1 MLKKEL
7 LKKGYLMSLRT
18 RGSAAVDKAQLRLAL
33 LKSLEENL
41 DLGHGL
47 TIEAYNHLIN
57 TTRATLEA
65 HNTLVSNLEESRKT
79 VTQMD
84 KALSE
89 MSERMLSGVATIYGR
104 NSIEYS
110 KAGGSNGKRN
120 KQSSSKVAPVVAVL
134 ASQPAQAA
142 IANAS
147 INGKSTTPL
156 LQ

>member
-1 MLKKEL
+1 
-7 LKKGYLMSLRT
+7 MSLRT
-18 RGSAAVDKAQLRLAL
+18 RSSAAVDKAQLRLAL
-33 LKSLEENL
+33 LKSVDENL

-47 TIEAYNHLIN
+47 NIEAYNHLIN

-65 HNTLVSNLEESRKT
+65 HNKLVSNLEESRKT
-79 VTQMD
+79 IIQMD

-120 KQSSSKVAPVVAVL
+120 KKSISKVAPVVAVL
-134 ASQPAQAA
+134 SPEPAQAA

-147 INGKSTTPL
+147 TNGKSTTPL

>member
-1 MLKKEL
+1 
-7 LKKGYLMSLRT
+7 MSLRT

-33 LKSLEENL
+33 LKSVDENL

-47 TIEAYNHLIN
+47 TIEAYNYLIN
-57 TTRATLEA
+57 TTRSTLEA

-79 VTQMD
+79 ITQMD

-104 NSIEYS
+104 NSIQYS

-120 KQSSSKVAPVVAVL
+120 KKSSSKAAPIVAVL
-134 ASQPAQAA
+134 ASQPTQAA

-147 INGKSTTPL
+147 INGNGTTPL

>member
-1 MLKKEL
+1 
-7 LKKGYLMSLRT
+7 MSLRT

-33 LKSLEENL
+33 LKSVDENL

-47 TIEAYNHLIN
+47 TIEAYNHFIN

-79 VTQMD
+79 LTQMD

-89 MSERMLSGVATIYGR
+89 MSERMLSGVATVYGR
-104 NSIEYS
+104 SSIEYS
-110 KAGGSNGKRN
+110 KAGGSNRKRS
-120 KQSSSKVAPVVAVL
+120 KQSSSKVVPLVAVL
-134 ASQPAQAA
+134 ASQPAQPA

-147 INGKSTTPL
+147 TNGKSTTPL

>member
-1 MLKKEL
+1 
-7 LKKGYLMSLRT
+7 MSLRT

-33 LKSLEENL
+33 LKSIDESL

-47 TIEAYNHLIN
+47 TIAAYNHLIN
-57 TTRATLEA
+57 TTRAVLEA

-79 VTQMD
+79 ITQMD

-89 MSERMLSGVATIYGR
+89 MSERMLSGVATVYGR

-110 KAGGSNGKRN
+110 KAGGSNRKRS
-120 KQSSSKVAPVVAVL
+120 KQQSSSKVTPVVAIL
-134 ASQPAQAA
+134 ATQPTQAA
-142 IANAS
+142 IASAS
-147 INGKSTTPL
+147 TNGNGTTPL

>member
-1 MLKKEL
+1 
-7 LKKGYLMSLRT
+7 MSLRT

-33 LKSLEENL
+33 LKSVDENL

-57 TTRATLEA
+57 TTRSTLEA

-79 VTQMD
+79 ITQMD

-120 KQSSSKVAPVVAVL
+120 KKSSSKVASVVAVL
-134 ASQPAQAA
+134 PTQPAQAA
-142 IANAS
+142 IANVS
-147 INGKSTTPL
+147 TNGKSTTPL

>member
-1 MLKKEL
+1 
-7 LKKGYLMSLRT
+7 MSLRT
-18 RGSAAVDKAQLRLAL
+18 RSSAAVDKAQLRLAL
-33 LKSLEENL
+33 LKSVDENL

-47 TIEAYNHLIN
+47 TIEAYNYLIN

-65 HNTLVSNLEESRKT
+65 HNTLVSNLEESRKII
-79 VTQMD
+79 TQMD

-120 KQSSSKVAPVVAVL
+120 KKSSSKVAPVVAVL
-134 ASQPAQAA
+134 PTQPAQAA

-147 INGKSTTPL
+147 TNGNGITPV

>member
-1 MLKKEL
+1 
-7 LKKGYLMSLRT
+7 MSLRT

-33 LKSLEENL
+33 LKSVDENL

-47 TIEAYNHLIN
+47 NIEAYNHLIN
-57 TTRATLEA
+57 TTRTTLEA
-65 HNTLVSNLEESRKT
+65 HNTLVSNLEESRKII
-79 VTQMD
+79 TQMD

-104 NSIEYS
+104 NSIQYS

-120 KQSSSKVAPVVAVL
+120 KQSSSKAAPIVAVL

-147 INGKSTTPL
+147 INGNGTTPL

>member
-1 MLKKEL
+1 
-7 LKKGYLMSLRT
+7 MSLKT
-18 RGSAAVDKAQLRLAL
+18 RGSAAIEKAQLRLAL
-33 LKSLEENL
+33 LKSIDENL

-57 TTRATLEA
+57 TTRAMLEA
-65 HNTLVSNLEESRKT
+65 NNTLVSNLEESRKR

-89 MSERMLSGVATIYGR
+89 MSERMLSGVATVYGK
-104 NSIEYS
+104 NSMEYS
-110 KAGGSNGKRN
+110 KAGGSNRKR
-120 KQSSSKVAPVVAVL
+120 KQSSSKVTPLVAVL
-134 ASQPAQAA
+134 TTQPTQAA

-147 INGKSTTPL
+147 SNGNGTTPL